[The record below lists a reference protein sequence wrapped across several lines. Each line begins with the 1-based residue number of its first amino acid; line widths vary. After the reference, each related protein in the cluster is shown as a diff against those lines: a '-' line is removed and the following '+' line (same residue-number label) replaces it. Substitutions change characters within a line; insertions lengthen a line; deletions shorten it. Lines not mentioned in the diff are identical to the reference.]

1 MHSLSSTFLKNR
13 ILGSLGASPHEAI
26 REAASRI
33 GQNVVFANPTVRR
46 LASHLIQCVGGG
58 DDSPLSAPDPKAE
71 IEDMIAKYA
80 VGLGDEVGDG
90 VPGRSHYGHVV
101 LLTGSTGGLG
111 SYLLA
116 SLLSHED
123 VAIVYAFNRPSK
135 GGTIAHRQRAAFED
149 RGLDTAVL
157 DSEKLIHVEG
167 DAARP
172 NLSLDD
178 RTYGEIRDSV
188 TMIVHN
194 AWRLDFN
201 SALSSFEPNV
211 RGTRHLIDLAR
222 ASKWAT
228 KPRFLFTSSVS
239 SAQGW
244 DKSKGA
250 FPEEVQLDA
259 GVAVGPGYGA
269 SKYVS
274 ERVRTCVIVDHDLV
288 SHLTH
293 AQILAMS
300 GLPVTSFRIGQITGG
315 TPRGA
320 WSTTDWVPI
329 IVKSSVTLG
338 ALPEAR
344 GVNRSPV
351 F

>member
-1 MHSLSSTFLKNR
+1 
-13 ILGSLGASPHEAI
+13 
-26 REAASRI
+26 
-33 GQNVVFANPTVRR
+33 
-46 LASHLIQCVGGG
+46 
-58 DDSPLSAPDPKAE
+58 
-71 IEDMIAKYA
+71 MITKYS
-80 VGLGDEVGDG
+80 VGLGEKVGDAFSQ
-90 VPGRSHYGHVV
+90 RFHHRHVV

-135 GGTIAHRQRAAFED
+135 SGTIKQRQRAAFED
-149 RGLDTAVL
+149 RGLDISAL
-157 DSEKLIHVEG
+157 DSEMLIYIEG
-167 DAARP
+167 DAALP

-178 RTYGEIRDSV
+178 QAYGKIRDSV
-188 TMIVHN
+188 TVIVHN

-201 SALSSFEPNV
+201 LALSSFEPNV

-222 ASKWAT
+222 ASNQAG

-244 DKSKGA
+244 DKSRGA
-250 FPEEVQLDA
+250 FPEEVQFDA

-274 ERVRTCVIVDHDLV
+274 ERVRTCVIIDYDLASDR
-288 SHLTH
+288 SHRG
-293 AQILAMS
+293 QILAMS
-300 GLPVTSFRIGQITGG
+300 GLSATSFRIGQITGG
-315 TPRGA
+315 VPRGA

-338 ALPEAR
+338 ALPDAR
-344 GVNRSPV
+344 GVSQSPDSD
-351 F
+351 FYLD

>member
-1 MHSLSSTFLKNR
+1 
-13 ILGSLGASPHEAI
+13 
-26 REAASRI
+26 
-33 GQNVVFANPTVRR
+33 
-46 LASHLIQCVGGG
+46 
-58 DDSPLSAPDPKAE
+58 
-71 IEDMIAKYA
+71 MIAKYA

-90 VPGRSHYGHVV
+90 VPGRSHYRHVV

-116 SLLSHED
+116 SLLNRED
-123 VAIVYAFNRPSK
+123 VAVVYAFNRPSTS
-135 GGTIAHRQRAAFED
+135 GTIQHRQRAAFED

-157 DSEKLIHVEG
+157 ESEKLIYVEG

-188 TMIVHN
+188 TLVVHN

-201 SALSSFEPNV
+201 LALSSFEGNV

-222 ASKWAT
+222 ASRWAV
-228 KPRFLFTSSVS
+228 KPRFLFTSSVA

-244 DKSKGA
+244 DKSRGA
-250 FPEEVQLDA
+250 FPEEVHLDA

-274 ERVRTCVIVDHDLV
+274 ERVRTC
-288 SHLTH
+288 
-293 AQILAMS
+293 A
-300 GLPVTSFRIGQITGG
+300 
-315 TPRGA
+315 
-320 WSTTDWVPI
+320 
-329 IVKSSVTLG
+329 
-338 ALPEAR
+338 
-344 GVNRSPV
+344 
-351 F
+351 